1 MSKLLLLRSTPGS
14 VGAPAQQCCSWA
26 VLAHRHLSLEVV
38 SPARLLEVFGYRCGF
53 QVLKVLGFYLQLP
66 NFRSWSKL
74 S

>member
-14 VGAPAQQCCSWA
+14 VGAPAQQCCSWV
-26 VLAHRHLSLEVV
+26 VLAHGHLSLEVV

-53 QVLKVLGFYLQLP
+53 QVLGFYLQLP